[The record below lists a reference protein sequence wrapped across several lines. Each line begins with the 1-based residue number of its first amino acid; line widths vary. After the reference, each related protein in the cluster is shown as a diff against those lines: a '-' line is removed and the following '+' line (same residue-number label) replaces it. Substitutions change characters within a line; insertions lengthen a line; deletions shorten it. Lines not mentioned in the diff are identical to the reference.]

1 MIGASVLYNNL
12 SANYKPDSLVVE
24 NANSKNNAESNSPNT
39 ATNEPSNSSSDIDA
53 NEMDNNSSDID
64 ANETDNSSSDI
75 DANETDNSSSDT
87 NDTETSSNTTSE
99 ETASKTERIAPDFT
113 VYDLEGN
120 QINLSD
126 FFGKPIIVNFWASWC
141 GPCQMEMPDFDE
153 AYADYKDEIEFLMVN
168 MTDGSRETL
177 EKASSFIKEKGYS
190 FPVYYDTEY
199 SAAITYSVSSL
210 PTTYF
215 IDAEGILTAHARG
228 AIDADT
234 LQKGI
239 DMIYTN
245 E

>member
-1 MIGASVLYNNL
+1 MNNKKKTIILIALFVVLMAGASVLYNNL
-12 SANYKPDSLVVE
+12 SKNYQPDTLLTE
-24 NANSKNNAESNSPNT
+24 NSN
-39 ATNEPSNSSSDIDA
+39 SDIDSGNTA
-53 NEMDNNSSDID
+53 S
-64 ANETDNSSSDI
+64 NETNSNTDATENTNQSEDSSSE
-75 DANETDNSSSDT
+75 NKNL
-87 NDTETSSNTTSE
+87 
-99 ETASKTERIAPDFT
+99 APNFT

-120 QINLSD
+120 EVNLTD

-141 GPCQMEMPDFDE
+141 GPCKMEMPDFDA
-153 AYADYKDEIEFLMVN
+153 AYTTYKDEIVFLMVN

-177 EKASSFIKEKGYS
+177 EKASSFIADSEYT

-215 IDAEGILTAHARG
+215 INADGELIAHARG

-239 DMIYTN
+239 DMICDK

>member
-1 MIGASVLYNNL
+1 MNSKKKTIILIVLFVVIMAGASVLYNKL
-12 SANYKPDSLVVE
+12 SANYEMDSFVVE
-24 NANSKNNAESNSPNT
+24 NDSTTSNTNSTDNAANT
-39 ATNEPSNSSSDIDA
+39 AETSTENSTPS
-53 NEMDNNSSDID
+53 EDNASK
-64 ANETDNSSSDI
+64 DNSSAENQLS
-75 DANETDNSSSDT
+75 
-87 NDTETSSNTTSE
+87 
-99 ETASKTERIAPDFT
+99 TAPNFT
-113 VYDLEGN
+113 VYDLAGN
-120 QINLSD
+120 QVNLTD

-153 AYADYKDEIEFLMVN
+153 AYATYKDEIHFLMVN

-177 EKASSFIKEKGYS
+177 EKASSFIAESGYT

-215 IDAEGILTAHARG
+215 INADGELIAHARG

-239 DMIYTN
+239 DMIYSD
-245 E
+245 EQ